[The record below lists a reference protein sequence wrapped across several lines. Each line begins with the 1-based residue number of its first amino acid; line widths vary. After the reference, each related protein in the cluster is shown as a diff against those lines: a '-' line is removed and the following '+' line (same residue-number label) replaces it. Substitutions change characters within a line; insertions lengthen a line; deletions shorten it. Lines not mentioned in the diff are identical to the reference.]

1 VNETWAQAKQAAIAA
16 QGTNQIPNTYRFT
29 PKSNKSAFFNHLE
42 LDDWWVGS
50 YRGGDLFY
58 AYSDCPDLVINN
70 VVSRACRGRAV
81 IPRSK
86 CDRLRVVNNQFLCT
100 GGRVLGMT
108 SGGINDHSLTPPA
121 PGYEPWWEGN
131 TLEYNADD
139 MYNGGTDQ
147 CVFRNNVLR
156 GPFRHAIWLHY
167 NRQWVE
173 GNTVYYAGI
182 TGLSLDPG
190 GLEVPV
196 CRVVNVGLIKNNI
209 LIQPRLGG
217 IIMETD
223 LSLALDESGS
233 PYHTDIRI
241 EENVIQDVLENEAIR
256 VNDGQRVVVVNNRI
270 ITTGIPFSDVA
281 DPAMAMGIHVLNS
294 ADVLIRD
301 NEVSDSRL
309 ATTNLIVVD
318 ASANDV
324 VLLNNTYAT
333 GYQTWSN
340 INGLVYG
347 ADGDDDGDG
356 LNNLGELA
364 FGGDPK
370 DSGDT
375 GYQVSCSIT
384 KTLGNPWFNISYPR
398 RSDPIS
404 GIEYI
409 PEVTSSL
416 TNGSWTATG
425 VEHVKTVA
433 NGFATG
439 IDSVTVRVTA
449 GDKDR
454 QFIRVRVRMP

>member
-1 VNETWAQAKQAAIAA
+1 
-16 QGTNQIPNTYRFT
+16 
-29 PKSNKSAFFNHLE
+29 
-42 LDDWWVGS
+42 
-50 YRGGDLFY
+50 
-58 AYSDCPDLVINN
+58 
-70 VVSRACRGRAV
+70 
-81 IPRSK
+81 
-86 CDRLRVVNNQFLCT
+86 
-100 GGRVLGMT
+100 MT

-147 CVFRNNVLR
+147 CVFRNNMLR

-241 EENVIQDVLENEAIR
+241 EGNVIQDVLENEAIR
-256 VNDGQRVVVVNNRI
+256 VNDGQRVELLNNRI

-281 DPAMAMGIHVLNS
+281 DPAMAIGIHVLNS

-309 ATTNLIVVD
+309 TTTNRIVVD
-318 ASANDV
+318 ASANNV

-333 GYQTWSN
+333 GYQTWAN

-347 ADGDDDGDG
+347 PDGDDDGDG

-375 GYQVSCSIT
+375 GYSVSYSIT
-384 KTLGNPWFNISYPR
+384 KTLSNQWFNISYPR
-398 RSDPIS
+398 LSDPNS
-404 GIEYI
+404 GIEYF

-416 TNGSWTATG
+416 TNGSWTTSG
-425 VEHVKTVA
+425 VEHVQTVA

-439 IDSVTVRVTA
+439 IDSVTVRVTV
-449 GDKDR
+449 GDKNR